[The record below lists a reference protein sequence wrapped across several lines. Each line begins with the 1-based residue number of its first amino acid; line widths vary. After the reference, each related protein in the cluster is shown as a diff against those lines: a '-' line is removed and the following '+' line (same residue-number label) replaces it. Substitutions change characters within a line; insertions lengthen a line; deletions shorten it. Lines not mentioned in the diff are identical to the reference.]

1 MKADKSLNANEITKL
16 KKLFSDHYQ
25 GDPWIDITLLNTLKN
40 ISADQASEKIGSLN
54 SIWQIVNHMI
64 LWRKALLRRVKGN
77 SISVP
82 ANNFI
87 TEVKDKSEK
96 SWKKTFKDLEDS
108 QKNLL
113 TFLSRSKDS
122 LLENISPASGYSYYE
137 LLVAILLH
145 DTYHIGQIVL
155 IKKLIEKK

>member
-1 MKADKSLNANEITKL
+1 MKITKNFNANEITKL
-16 KKLFSDHYQ
+16 KKLFSDHYD

-40 ISADQASEKIGSLN
+40 ISADQASKKFETLN

-87 TEVKDKSEK
+87 TEIKDKSEK
-96 SWKKTFKDLEDS
+96 NWNKTLKELEDS
-108 QKNLL
+108 QKNLVA
-113 TFLSRSKDS
+113 FLSKSKDTV
-122 LLENISPASGYSYYE
+122 LENVSPASGYSYYE
-137 LLVAILLH
+137 LLISILLH

-155 IKKLIEKK
+155 IKKLIEEK